1 MEKCFRYAVQVWYL
15 EENYHR
21 TISFIETFGRYLW
34 IPSSVHMC
42 VPGNSTVAVAQA
54 TAKRSSISSSV
65 MSFASIYANPATIA
79 SPAPWRPLTS
89 TGGTAAFHAPL
100 GLTSIEPSSPR
111 EMTAYW
117 IPCTSNCFLQ
127 ERQNISVAVGTTPK
141 HSSYSC
147 ALGFIRMGE
156 D

>member
-1 MEKCFRYAVQVWYL
+1 MRYRYGIL
-15 EENYHR
+15 KENYHR
-21 TISFIETFGRYLW
+21 TISFIETFGIYLW
-34 IPSSVHMC
+34 MPSSVHVC

-54 TAKRSSISSSV
+54 TAKRSSVSSSV

-89 TGGTAAFHAPL
+89 TGGTSAFHALLEP
-100 GLTSIEPSSPR
+100 TSIEPSSPR
-111 EMTAYW
+111 EITAYR
-117 IPCTSNCFLQ
+117 ILCTSNCVLH
-127 ERQNISVAVGTTPK
+127 ERQNTSVAVGTIPK

-156 D
+156 DSMP